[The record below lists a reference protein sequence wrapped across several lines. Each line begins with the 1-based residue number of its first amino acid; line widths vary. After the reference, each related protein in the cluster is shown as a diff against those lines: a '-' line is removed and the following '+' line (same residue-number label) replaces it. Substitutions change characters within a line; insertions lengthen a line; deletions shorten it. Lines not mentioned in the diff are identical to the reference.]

1 MRKTNN
7 IIGWIVFAFSLI
19 VYILTLEPT
28 VSLWDCGEFLASA
41 WLMQIGHPPGA
52 PLFVLLGRLIGLLA
66 PSSDKVALFING
78 LSALASAATVMF
90 LYWTIVRLAMRMQ
103 GEEKPNFRTYAAGV
117 IGALAFAF
125 TDTFWF
131 SAVETEVYALSSFF
145 TAIVFWAIVRWEA
158 ESDQAHS
165 GRWLLLIAYLIGLS
179 IGVHLLNLLAIPAIV
194 LLWYFKKRT
203 PSVKGVLLSLGLSFV
218 IVGTI
223 MWGIIQGTPAMAGR
237 FEVALINTL
246 GLPYNTGFI
255 LFFVILFVLL
265 ALVVWHSHRKGLKW
279 LNLFALSALL
289 IYMGYSS
296 YAVLMIRSAANPPMD
311 ENNPENAYA
320 LTRYLNREQYGQT
333 PIVTGYYYDAP
344 AVGVERGSSTYIP
357 KNGRYQKVEGNKDY
371 QYDDRFKTIFPRMHS
386 SSPQHIQAYRSWGN
400 VKGRK
405 VDVNGESLVIPSF
418 SENLRFFFDY
428 QLGHMYFRYFMWNF
442 SGRQNDTPGHGDVY
456 SGNWITGIGFLDK
469 ARLGHSIEQ
478 PRGMAN
484 PGTQNRYFMLPFLL
498 GVLGLVFQ
506 YKRKVTDFWVVA
518 LLFFMTGI
526 AIVMYLNQTPYQPR
540 ERDYAYAGSF
550 YAFAIWM
557 GLGVLAL
564 ADFLQHKLK
573 PQWASWGATA
583 IAALVPV
590 LLLAQNYDD
599 HDRSGRFFVREMA
612 KNYLNSCEENA
623 ILFTYADN
631 DTFPLWFVQDVE
643 GERRDIR
650 VCNVTLMGMDWY
662 IDQMRRKVYQSD
674 PLPIAMPHEAY
685 EHNNRN
691 IILVRNDIERPLDL
705 NLAMRIVTSDDPQ
718 YKLTTSGNEQ
728 YNFFPSRTL
737 SLKVDKQQVLKS
749 GTVKPELESEI
760 VDSILIRLKGNY
772 MTKSDLAVLDMLAN
786 NNWNRPIYFDL
797 SVLQTISIDLGPY
810 LQFEGLACR
819 LVPLK
824 YDGPS
829 NQPGRIDSDILYK
842 RLVTQFKWG
851 NLNDPK
857 IHIDNNFNYTV
868 NVLQMKLMYLR
879 LAANFLAQDND
890 EKAAE
895 VLDVLYD
902 QVPYTRFSTSYTD
915 IMNASYYYQAGQ
927 TEKGDALL
935 NACANDCLDIVAF
948 YVNMGPSFRKQ
959 ATKEIQSQGG
969 LLKEVLKVS
978 DAAGRTNLSQS
989 IEDKLNKLL

>member
-7 IIGWIVFAFSLI
+7 IIGWIVFAISLI

-52 PLFVLLGRLIGLLA
+52 PLFVLLGRLVGLLA
-66 PSSDKVALFING
+66 PSSDTVALFING
-78 LSALASAATVMF
+78 LSALASAATVLF
-90 LYWTIVRLAMRMQ
+90 LYWTIVRLAMRIQ
-103 GEEKPNFRTYAAGV
+103 GEGSPNFRTYAAGV

-158 ESDQAHS
+158 ESDQPHS
-165 GRWLLLIAYLIGLS
+165 GRWLLLIAYLLGLS

-194 LLWYFKKRT
+194 LLWYFKKRS

-223 MWGIIQGTPAMAGR
+223 MWGIIQGTPVLAGR
-237 FEVALINTL
+237 FEVALINGL

-255 LFFVILFVLL
+255 LFFVLLFVLL
-265 ALVVWHSHRKGLKW
+265 GFLVWYSHRNGQKW
-279 LNLFALSALL
+279 LNLFALSALF

-296 YAVLMIRSAANPPMD
+296 YAVLVIRSAANPPMD

-344 AVGVERGSSTYIP
+344 AVGVERGSSTFIP
-357 KNGRYQKVEGNKDY
+357 KNGRYQKVEGNKEY
-371 QYDDRFKTIFPRMHS
+371 KYDNQFKTIFPRLHS
-386 SSPQHIQAYRSWGN
+386 SSPQHVRAYQSWAN
-400 VKGRK
+400 IKGRT
-405 VDVNGESLVIPSF
+405 VNVNGESLVIPSF

-456 SGNWITGIGFLDK
+456 SGNWITGIGFMDK

-484 PGTQNRYFMLPFLL
+484 AGTQNHYFMLPLLL
-498 GVLGLVFQ
+498 GLLGLFFQ
-506 YKRKVTDFWVVA
+506 YKRKITDFWVVA

-526 AIVMYLNQTPYQPR
+526 AIVLYLNQTPYQPR

-550 YAFAIWM
+550 YAFAIWI

-590 LLLAQNYDD
+590 ILLAQNYDD

-662 IDQMRRKVYQSD
+662 IDQMRRKVYKSD
-674 PLPIAMPHEAY
+674 PLPITMPHEVY

-691 IILVRNDIERPLDL
+691 IVLVRNDIERPLDIG
-705 NLAMRIVTSDDPQ
+705 LAMRIVTSEDPQ
-718 YKLTTSGNEQ
+718 YKLTTTADEQ
-728 YNFFPSRTL
+728 YSYFPSRTL
-737 SLKVDKQQVLKS
+737 SLNVDKQQVLKT
-749 GTVKPELESEI
+749 GTVKPELEAQI
-760 VDSILIRLKGNY
+760 VDSIFIRLKGNY
-772 MTKSDLAVLDMLAN
+772 LTKSDLAVLDMLAN

-797 SVLQTISIDLGPY
+797 SVLQTISIDISAY

-819 LVPLK
+819 FVPLK
-824 YDGPS
+824 NQSAS
-829 NQPGRIDSDILYK
+829 NQPGRIDTDILYK
-842 RLVTQFKWG
+842 RLVNQFKWG
-851 NLNDPK
+851 NLNDPNN
-857 IHIDNNFNYTV
+857 HIDHNFKYTIDV
-868 NVLQMKLMYLR
+868 IQMKLMYLR
-879 LAANFLAQDND
+879 LSSELLA
-890 EKAAE
+890 EGKAQKATE

-902 QVPYTRFSTSYTD
+902 QVPFDRFATAYTD
-915 IMNASYYYQAGQ
+915 ILNASMYYKAGQ
-927 TEKGDALL
+927 TAKGDELL
-935 NACANDCLDIVAF
+935 KACATDCLDIIEFHVDLGNAF
-948 YVNMGPSFRKQ
+948 RNQ
-959 ATKEIQSQGG
+959 ASKEIETQGAM
-969 LLKEVLKVS
+969 LKEILKVT
-978 DAAGRTNLSQS
+978 DGAGRTELGKT
-989 IEDKLNKLL
+989 IEDQLNKLL